1 MFCLREKRRW
11 NPGICL
17 GGWRPAVN
25 YGAHI
30 PAVPLNP
37 QGSCSNLTGARNIT
51 HTELQMLGSGGE
63 GGRGRGREGKRE
75 GEQGGISKDQSLQLR
90 KPSRYFNP
98 LAESRSHTCGYVKI

>member
-1 MFCLREKRRW
+1 
-11 NPGICL
+11 
-17 GGWRPAVN
+17 
-25 YGAHI
+25 
-30 PAVPLNP
+30 
-37 QGSCSNLTGARNIT
+37 
-51 HTELQMLGSGGE
+51 MLGSGGE